1 MIAIKIRDVSKT
13 FKLSNGKPKT
23 FKEKMILKSNKSNTT
38 IFKAL
43 DKVTLSIKK
52 GETIG
57 LLGRN
62 GSGKSTL
69 LKLMTGILYPDSGTI
84 SMEGKVSSLLELGAG
99 FHPDFT
105 GRENIFM
112 NAAILGLSKKEIKS
126 KLDKIISFS
135 ELQEY
140 IDNPVRSYSSGMYM
154 RLAFS
159 VAIMVE
165 PDILLIDEVLAVG
178 DAAFQQKCIE
188 QLVQMKNKGTTIVIV
203 SHDLGVMEKICDRL
217 VWIHKGVIKSEGN
230 PKKTIDQY
238 ITFLAEQENDRLINE
253 ANEVKIAIST
263 TESQASVENA
273 SNKQSELNRWG
284 NKKIEITDVIIGDL
298 IGNLK
303 YSFMTGDNMSITLKF
318 KANKHVDK
326 PVFGIGFVN
335 SFNIDCY
342 GTNTFI
348 DRFEIDKIQKGS
360 SGEIKFVISS
370 LNLLAGTYYL
380 KIAVHDEHGEQFDYH
395 DKMYSFQITSL
406 IPDVGITRLS
416 HEWVFKIK

>member
-1 MIAIKIRDVSKT
+1 MNAITVNNVSKV

-23 FKEKMILKSNKSNTT
+23 FKERMILRNKSNIT

-43 DKVTLSIKK
+43 DKVTLTVKK

-69 LKLMTGILYPDSGTI
+69 LKLMTGILYPDSGAI

-112 NAAILGLSKKEIKS
+112 NAAILGLSKKDIKS
-126 KLDKIISFS
+126 KLEKIISFS

-203 SHDLGVMEKICDRL
+203 SHDLGVMEKLCDRL
-217 VWIHKGVIKSEGN
+217 IWIHKGVVKSEGH

-238 ITFLAEQENDRLINE
+238 ITFLAEQENERLL
-253 ANEVKIAIST
+253 NEVNGDNLSKVA
-263 TESQASVENA
+263 EDSQVVEN
-273 SNKQSELNRWG
+273 SPNEEQVDNENRWG
-284 NKKIEITDVIIGDL
+284 NKKIEITEVIINDVNS
-298 IGNLK
+298 NLK
-303 YSFMTGDNMSITLKF
+303 YSFMTGDLMSITIKF
-318 KANKHVDK
+318 KANKDVDK
-326 PVFGIGFVN
+326 PIFGLGFVN
-335 SFNIDCY
+335 SFNVDCY

-348 DRFEIDKIQKGS
+348 DRFEIAKIQKGNF
-360 SGEIKFVISS
+360 GEIKFVINS

-380 KIAVHDEHGEQFDYH
+380 KIAVHDENGEQFDYH

-406 IPDVGITRLS
+406 IPDVGIARLP